1 MWPLD
6 SWFRVDRDS
15 REKYST
21 SARSRTLGLAAARRA
36 IPTRPEGRS
45 GAAGRVKWSIAG
57 PRLGARVVSLFIRLL
72 SRGDFDAASERRM
85 ARTCWTPTIQPGAT
99 RKGPQSFAAGRTERE
114 VVGGR
119 PKLLKWP
126 RRMCASRGFGES
138 L

>member
-36 IPTRPEGRS
+36 IPTRPEGRF
-45 GAAGRVKWSIAG
+45 GAVGRVKWSIAG

-72 SRGDFDAASERRM
+72 SRGDFDAASDRRM
-85 ARTCWTPTIQPGAT
+85 ARTCWMHTIKPGGDQEGTPVF
-99 RKGPQSFAAGRTERE
+99 RLGPH
-114 VVGGR
+114 
-119 PKLLKWP
+119 
-126 RRMCASRGFGES
+126 
-138 L
+138 

>member
-6 SWFRVDRDS
+6 SRLRVDRDS

-36 IPTRPEGRS
+36 IPTRPEGRA
-45 GAAGRVKWSIAG
+45 GAVGKVMWCIAG
-57 PRLGARVVSLFIRLL
+57 PRLGARIVSLFIRLL

-85 ARTCWTPTIQPGAT
+85 ARTCWTPTIQPWAT
-99 RKGPQSFAAGRTERE
+99 RRGPSVSAVPTESE

-119 PKLLKWP
+119 LKLLKWP
-126 RRMCASRGFGES
+126 LPVCASRGFGES